1 MVLVEIGNADRKCCS
16 DDITDSFG
24 PVIHDIEQESDAIED
39 GVFVARTDDYTTML
53 RQIGECRKKCMTLMR
68 LLGGKADVIKGF
80 AKRCNEQY
88 QVTPRGD
95 IGLYLGDIQGTFCLV
110 PRAMLS

>member
-1 MVLVEIGNADRKCCS
+1 MSLSILIGCS

-24 PVIHDIEQESDAIED
+24 PSIHDIEKESDAIED
-39 GVFVARTDDYTTML
+39 AVFVARTDDYTEL
-53 RQIGECRKKCMTLMR
+53 LKQIGECRKKCMGLMR

-88 QVTPRGD
+88 QVTPRGE
-95 IGLYLGDIQGTFCLV
+95 IGLYLGDIQGPSFFLLFTL
-110 PRAMLS
+110 R

>member
-1 MVLVEIGNADRKCCS
+1 MVEYTNSYYS

-24 PVIHDIEQESDAIED
+24 PSIHDIENESDAIED
-39 GVFVARTDDYTTML
+39 VVFVARMDDYTDL
-53 RQIGECRKKCMTLMR
+53 LKQIGECRKKCMGLMR

-88 QVTPRGD
+88 QVTPRGE
-95 IGLYLGDIQGTFCLV
+95 IGLYLGDIQGTSFSPL
-110 PRAMLS
+110 

>member
-1 MVLVEIGNADRKCCS
+1 MVLVEIGNANRKCCS

-95 IGLYLGDIQGTFCLV
+95 IGLYLGDIQGTFCPV